1 MLVKAAISYVFKTEQ
16 PFSYIGHY
24 NCSAQWYRMFFCK
37 RTVTKKSYYIWVLN
51 RDQAY
56 NLPMKHLVFNCSAT
70 VKPLYSN
77 NPISKDALFKS
88 SCEHKHKH
96 YIKFLYAVRKFE
108 GLVA

>member
-24 NCSAQWYRMFFCK
+24 SCSFQWYRKFFCK

-56 NLPMKHLVFNCSAT
+56 NLPMKHPVINFPIIILEF
-70 VKPLYSN
+70 LHSN
-77 NPISKDALFKS
+77 DPISKDALFKS
-88 SCEHKHKH
+88 SCERNHTH
-96 YIKFLYAVRKFE
+96 YIKIFYAVSS
-108 GLVA
+108 